1 MSKKNAVAGVAPQQ
15 KTSLAGKIFLGAV
28 GLYLLIP
35 FAVTLVYSLFVE
47 WTDILP
53 SGFTLRNYVE
63 LFSNTTF
70 WMSIGRTL
78 ILCIVSVII
87 TIVLIL
93 AAMYVVVAVNRKLA
107 GVMQFLCMI
116 PYALQGVILSIGII
130 SLYTG
135 TGTILSNRL
144 FMLFG
149 AYTIL
154 VLPYIYQGIRNA
166 LNSIDAE
173 MLIQAAEML
182 GCGRFRAYVQ
192 VVLPNILSGILV
204 SSLLA
209 ESIIFGDFVL
219 ANNIAGTNYQNIQV
233 FLQANMDVSSGL
245 SSAIVVV
252 IFVVVALVTAMV
264 LKLQNSSIQKETK

>member
-1 MSKKNAVAGVAPQQ
+1 MAEKNLRAAHAPAQ
-15 KTSLAGKIFLGAV
+15 KTSLAGKIFLGVVAA
-28 GLYLLIP
+28 YLLVP
-35 FAVTLVYSLFVE
+35 FLATLVYSLFVE

-53 SGFTLRNYVE
+53 SGFTLRNYQE
-63 LFSNTTF
+63 LFTNTVF
-70 WMSIGRTL
+70 WASIGRTL
-78 ILCIVSVII
+78 VLCLVSVAI

-93 AAMYVVVAVNRKLA
+93 LAMYVAP
-107 GVMQFLCMI
+107 VMPFLCMI

-135 TGTILSNRL
+135 TGTILSNRM

-166 LNSIDAE
+166 LNSIDAG

-252 IFVVVALVTAMV
+252 IFVVVALVTALV
-264 LKLQNSSIQKETK
+264 LKLQGAAQNNAKEQA

>member
-1 MSKKNAVAGVAPQQ
+1 MSLKTKAVGASAPDKKTP
-15 KTSLAGKIFLGAV
+15 LAARIFLGVVA
-28 GLYLLIP
+28 LYLLVP
-35 FAVTLVYSLFVE
+35 FLTTLVYSLFVE
-47 WTDILP
+47 WTDVLP
-53 SGFTLRNYVE
+53 SGFTLRNYAE
-63 LFSNTTF
+63 LFTNSTF
-70 WMSIGRTL
+70 WFSIGRTL
-78 ILCIVSVII
+78 VLCLVSVAI
-87 TIVLIL
+87 TIVLL
-93 AAMYVVVAVNRKLA
+93 LLAMYVVVAVNRRL
-107 GVMQFLCMI
+107 GRFMQFVCMI

-135 TGTILSNRL
+135 TGTILSNRM

-154 VLPYIYQGIRNA
+154 VLPY
-166 LNSIDAE
+166 

-192 VVLPNILSGILV
+192 VVLPNIVSGILV

-209 ESIIFGDFVL
+209 ESIVFGDFVL

-233 FLQANMDVSSGL
+233 FLQANMARSSGL

-252 IFVVVALVTAMV
+252 IFLVVAAVTALV
-264 LKLQNSSIQKETK
+264 LKLQHTSQNK